1 MGLAM
6 GRLATPLAWV
16 KRNLVELTIVSATVM
31 AAFGV
36 VLLFDR
42 MVWLTQELGDL
53 MDAVGLGRLLTLG

>member
-1 MGLAM
+1 M

-36 VLLFDR
+36 VLVFDR
-42 MVWLTQELGDL
+42 MVWLTQELSDL